1 MGKDTEVRA
10 NIVSKEYVTVTSA
23 LIVKPESEPIFSSRA
38 TRVSIDDEGGG
49 CFVTVSQSRNNVTSG
64 DIAIDVEEWPEL
76 KNAIDDMIDK
86 CVMLDK
92 QQATIRENDT
102 EHN

>member
-1 MGKDTEVRA
+1 M
-10 NIVSKEYVTVTSA
+10 SKKYVTETIAV
-23 LIVKPESEPIFSSRA
+23 IVKPESEPIFSNLA
-38 TRVSIDDEGGG
+38 TRVGIDDEGGG
-49 CFVTVSQSRNNVTSG
+49 CFVVVSQSRDNVTSG

-92 QQATIRENDT
+92 QANIKRD
-102 EHN
+102 